1 MPAGQGCFRDS
12 TLDTRARSGA
22 WKLGQ
27 TFARQWLM
35 AAMLQH
41 PSLSSNG
48 TNHVLYLHQL
58 ISSKEKERN
67 KEEDKKKKG
76 LDDPAKGNRL
86 LDGATKEND

>member
-41 PSLSSNG
+41 PSL
-48 TNHVLYLHQL
+48 

-67 KEEDKKKKG
+67 KEEDKKKKGSSANPSLTRERAQG